1 MIDSIARGLRESQ
14 ECTTTSVYARV
25 VDSFAGW
32 PEAKYKIVRVQE
44 RERWIDQIVRGAL
57 GSRWALIIFGP
68 SLLYLID
75 SLIQNIAAN
84 IHQTGP

>member
-14 ECTTTSVYARV
+14 ESTTTSVYARV

-32 PEAKYKIVRVQE
+32 PETRYKRVRVQE
-44 RERWIDQIVRGAL
+44 RERWIDQIVRGARFEM
-57 GSRWALIIFGP
+57 GAYDIWP